1 MKFLRDKVDVSKI
14 LALQTQQFIQPQ
26 YVEDI
31 VPAGQMK
38 TTQLNLSSAGAFL
51 CLGITGSFT
60 TLRIKGVNSGVTE
73 LEDTGV
79 CTLRMKF
86 KGGAGTRDL
95 FNDYIPM
102 DLIFSPGRVRV
113 DRTDAALITGGAIL
127 AAADLGPAPAQ
138 LFYPYKFEF
147 LFKESDIITFQ
158 VQNDIPTA
166 ANGWANRWRLAF
178 YGYRVEEL
186 RSGKLRALPPAKK

>member
-31 VPAGQMK
+31 VLPGQMK

-60 TLRIKGVNSGVTE
+60 TLRIQAAGPPVI

-102 DLIFSPGRVRV
+102 DLLFSPGRVRV
-113 DRTDAALITGGAIL
+113 DRTDAALITGGATL
-127 AAADLGPAPAQ
+127 AAADLGPAPGQ

-166 ANGWANRWRLAF
+166 AGGWANRWRLAF

-186 RSGKLRALPPAKK
+186 RSGKLRALPPNKK